1 MSEKKKILNRIIES
15 SNNTIS
21 DRDLEDALL
30 EPLIPEIDLI
40 RDPSISSFVRSLLLK
55 SSTFWK
61 IPGSFASVYHP
72 PDEDN
77 EFGNVLHTKRVVRL
91 ALIMCSNL
99 SFSNVETD
107 LIIAACILHDLT
119 KGVQSGENNIDYD
132 EFHPYTI
139 DKFYEYAKRQD
150 MLASETQSSVLHL
163 EDELVFKILRLIH
176 CHDGRSA
183 KIAETI
189 PITEE
194 ELIVANANSIASRL
208 HWVIDGD
215 EIIVDRW
222 LL

>member
-1 MSEKKKILNRIIES
+1 MSEKKKILNQIIES
-15 SNNTIS
+15 SKNVVS
-21 DRDLEDALL
+21 DKDLEDTIL
-30 EPLIPEIDLI
+30 EPLMDEIDLI

-55 SSTFWK
+55 SFTFWK

-77 EFGNVLHTKRVVRL
+77 EYGNILHTKRVVRI

-107 LIIAACILHDLT
+107 IIVAACILHDLT
-119 KGVQSGENNIDYD
+119 KGVQNSEGQIDYD
-132 EFHPYTI
+132 EFHSYTI
-139 DKFYEYAKRQD
+139 DKFYNYAKRQD

-163 EDELVFKILRLIH
+163 EDEMVFRILRLIH
-176 CHDGRSA
+176 CHEGRSS

-215 EIIVDRW
+215 EIVMDRW